1 MKYAICACEGN
12 MKMKVQK
19 IKTKEEVSDLTWN
32 KIREILKERQ
42 ISQTKLR
49 DMCMKKGYKI
59 SQPDISKLFSGKL
72 SLTLYHVVAFSAVL
86 NVSIDSMIN
95 DKNQYQRFQTQ
106 GERFIRDPSDTAFNG
121 YMGTF
126 YTTFCSTSPFEENR
140 IVRGKIHFR
149 PSADNDICETFFE
162 LDTGEKINSR
172 SIIKYYHGQMI
183 VSKMGVAYCIL
194 ANDKIGEISMI
205 EFKHRIFLVNQVES
219 RLGLVLTTTAGGKRN
234 PIVHQIL
241 LSRSFIDDKELY
253 RVVPYLKMENSNQ
266 CLIKKDELHYLDNKG
281 VNLDKLKVMAD
292 TDEYMLIDQRILPM
306 INRHLSRSQIAEI
319 KGRLKAISYNGY
331 CSVLDEEDDDA
342 VFDILRD
349 IIYNNEN
356 HSEEETDTMAYK
368 EKNKNKGSES

>member
-1 MKYAICACEGN
+1 

-106 GERFIRDPSDTAFNG
+106 GEQFIRDPSDTAFNG